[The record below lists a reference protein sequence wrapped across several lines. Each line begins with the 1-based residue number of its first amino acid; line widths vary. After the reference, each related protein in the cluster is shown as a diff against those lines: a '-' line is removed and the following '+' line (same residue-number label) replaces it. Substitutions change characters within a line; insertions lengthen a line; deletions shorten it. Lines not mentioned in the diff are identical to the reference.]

1 VASDDLGSACVDGIA
16 SRLSFIE
23 PGRAEMQVAR
33 YILREHRNGR
43 LLVDVFTD
51 PSVRNRC
58 SNEQLER
65 VLDDAEVVRAIGED
79 DVDAAR
85 RQLPV

>member
-1 VASDDLGSACVDGIA
+1 MP
-16 SRLSFIE
+16 RLSFIE

-43 LLVDVFTD
+43 LLVDVFSD
-51 PSVRNRC
+51 PYVRNRC

-65 VLDDAEVVRAIGED
+65 VLDEPEVVRAIGED
-79 DVDAAR
+79 DVDAVR